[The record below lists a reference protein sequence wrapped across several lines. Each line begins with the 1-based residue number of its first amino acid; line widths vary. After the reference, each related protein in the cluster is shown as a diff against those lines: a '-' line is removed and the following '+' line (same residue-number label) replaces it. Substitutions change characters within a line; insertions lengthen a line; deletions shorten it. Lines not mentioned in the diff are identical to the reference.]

1 MIFFRNFSIDGLLG
15 DISWDKIRALTETFS
30 SSKMAI
36 SIEGKP
42 NAHRDGKCKQL
53 FSIIDI
59 LKINA
64 YCAILSVFQAHQIY
78 HRLNKVNVT
87 IQLQFKVRSNICS
100 NHNSSIFKKF
110 LYLMVSYCSF
120 NYIIVFQKWIISTSL
135 KFVLRKTV

>member
-53 FSIIDI
+53 FSIIDTLKNKCI
-59 LKINA
+59 LCKFFCFTGTSEI
-64 YCAILSVFQAHQIY
+64 SSFQQGTCTY
-78 HRLNKVNVT
+78 PVS
-87 IQLQFKVRSNICS
+87 IQG
-100 NHNSSIFKKF
+100 IFK
-110 LYLMVSYCSF
+110 YL
-120 NYIIVFQKWIISTSL
+120 Q
-135 KFVLRKTV
+135 